1 MKFFLMNFKKGYY
14 YLFYKFYK
22 FGEWSPSSFSS
33 DFTAALAISVLEVF
47 LLISLKFYYIEF
59 FNQDDEFKFV
69 TFQTLAPLLSVILIN
84 YFAFIHDYKWEKYVT
99 QFDKLPKN
107 RNLSGT
113 WITIFLVI
121 LIIGNLAYAFH
132 MMSIVTGIN

>member
-1 MKFFLMNFKKGYY
+1 MNFKKGYY

-33 DFTAALAISVLEVF
+33 DFTAALVISVLEVF
-47 LLISLKFYYIEF
+47 LLISLKFYYIEL
-59 FNQDDEFKFV
+59 FNQDDEFKLV

-84 YFAFIHDYKWEKYVT
+84 YFAFIHDLKWKKYVT

-107 RNLSGT
+107 RNLLGT
-113 WITIFLVI
+113 WITIFIVLF
-121 LIIGNLAYAFH
+121 IIGNLAYAFH
-132 MMSIVTGIN
+132 IMSVITGIN